1 MTTKDDGALHRRVER
16 IDTKFEELR
25 KRAEQ
30 VGMSMD
36 MYNVSGCCAYQ
47 WGDVEKCLFYSRNR
61 NDGTIYLTA
70 ELTCALSD
78 LLTQLRNFVW
88 SSGKNWDELI
98 DIGIERWEERIEDFE
113 LRRGGLRPVR

>member
-1 MTTKDDGALHRRVER
+1 MTMKDDGLLQQKVEQ
-16 IDTKFEELR
+16 IDRKFEELR
-25 KRAEQ
+25 KRAEK

-36 MYNVSGCCAYQ
+36 MYNVRGCCAYQ

-61 NDGTIYLTA
+61 PDGTIYLTA

-98 DIGIERWEERIEDFE
+98 DIGMERWEERIEDFE
-113 LRRGGLRPVR
+113 LRRGGLRPVQ